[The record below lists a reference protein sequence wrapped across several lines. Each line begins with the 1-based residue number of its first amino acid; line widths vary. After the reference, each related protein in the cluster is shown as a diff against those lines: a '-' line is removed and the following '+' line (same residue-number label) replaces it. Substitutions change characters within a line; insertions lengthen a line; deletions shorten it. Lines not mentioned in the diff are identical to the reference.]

1 LKDRKIQESET
12 SFAARGQNGHGSVY
26 VNNPQVLKNLLV
38 TRILDFLYFVRS
50 FYNVTE
56 NNTLIEIFDLDL
68 SRIHLHNVSK
78 YTLMF

>member
-38 TRILDFLYFVRS
+38 TRILDFFFILSDLF
-50 FYNVTE
+50 NVTE

-68 SRIHLHNVSK
+68 SRIHLC
-78 YTLMF
+78 T